1 MSYNLGVA
9 EGHIDLN
16 LDDLKNASIQAA
28 KELQKI
34 GDAGLLAKS
43 EFNRLEAASKG
54 MAGTFESARRK
65 SESLTK
71 QIDNA
76 KQKTEAY
83 RNGIKELN
91 NLIDASKQQQ
101 TNLETAI
108 KKSTERLDKARQKYG
123 ETSDQAQKYRDEISR
138 MEIEHNILGK
148 QIEDC
153 ENKVVK
159 YKTSLNDTETEIINL
174 TRKLKDAESSMLTFG
189 DAAQKTGD
197 KLKSIG
203 DSMNKVG
210 STMSMALTAPLTAAA
225 AYSAKSAIEFESAYT
240 GVTKTVE
247 GTKEQL
253 ATLRQGIID
262 MSKELPSSTTEISA
276 VAEAAG
282 QLGIETDNVLSFSK
296 AMIDLGNSTNLTAE
310 EGATQLARFANI
322 TNMSQKDFDRLGAS
336 IVDLGN
342 NFATTE
348 QEIVDMAI
356 RLAGAGSQIGLTQ
369 GEIMGFAT
377 ALSSVGI
384 QAEMG
389 GSAFSKAMVRMQVAC
404 ETGLTDV
411 QKLTKKTGYSL
422 RDLQLMSQ
430 NATKDFTALADE
442 LGMTKGE
449 LQKLVNSGVDLQ
461 NFADVAG
468 VTSEQFVKAYK
479 EDAAEALQ
487 LFIHGLGNTEKS
499 GESTIKMLQDMGFT
513 EVRLRDSMTRLA
525 NSGDLVT
532 EAVKMGNTAWEENT
546 ALVNEAN
553 KRYDTTESKL
563 KIAKNRIS
571 DSARIIG
578 EQMIPIVSEVTTEL
592 ADLAE
597 RFGELDPA
605 VQKNIIKMG
614 ALVAATGPVL
624 KIVGGATS
632 GIGKLVKGT
641 GGLIK
646 DLGKIS
652 AAKNTAKAIGEI
664 GTFSVKSVEGVSGLS
679 KVLSKFASPGGAAVL
694 AAGAVVGISTALWK
708 LYEDSLDA
716 KIAAQFGNIK
726 LSAEEV
732 EDVAKRITTTDW
744 TMKLD
749 ATIEAQSKLKEFEKE
764 IEDSV
769 STLDKLDWKVSVGLE
784 LTEEEKQS
792 YKDAMTSFVKSATD
806 YVEQQHY
813 TVSLA
818 LQATLDPSSTTYEQ
832 LAEFSNSYYSSSE
845 AKIKELGEKI
855 ADLLTKSTTATAFDK
870 EKYQAEIKE
879 AQQQMYDLIQEL
891 AGEDLEAEIANMRL
905 SYEGQGLG
913 IDKESFEKL
922 NAQIAENIQNITDKS
937 SQPRRV
943 TIKQINAKYDE
954 DVKAGMLLG
963 KSKEEAEKYA
973 QAIKDKAI
981 KEIELNMAKE
991 KSQVAIGG
999 LEFSLGNI
1007 PQEYQDALSGFE
1019 PEIDKIFQNHTS
1031 KLATAYNGNTN
1042 QMMSLIMGGITDSS
1056 KKLTDGE
1063 RKFAKQI
1070 YEGLKPQKERLQQIA
1085 DQYIKAG
1092 QSVPDCIKKGIA
1104 DINRWG
1110 VAAEQT
1116 DAMWEYMA
1124 SSMSNSP
1131 EYLTALKKAIEQ
1143 GKDIPESVT
1152 EQIKIYTGEVYN
1164 AQKGVWEKVALAGDA
1179 STTMLEQSVSA
1190 TVTAIRDVALNRIT
1204 QVTPDITEKMSTLG
1218 FDTGKSFNDN
1228 IAAGVLNNIEVIEDS
1243 ATGAITGFKNK
1254 SKDKVVEVT
1263 PELVSVMEA
1272 LGVNMNV
1279 GAGKG
1284 LSSRVLNAPDIED
1297 PNGEEYGKKWLQDIQ
1312 KGLEKGVTVDINTG
1326 KITYPKDFVGPLPNG
1341 AVRAHADGG
1350 FITQPEI
1357 GLIGEAGPESIIPLS
1372 PTKRSR
1378 AIDLWEETGEIL
1390 GVRAAATKLLE
1401 DVAAQQAAQEY
1412 MASRPL
1418 KSSTFG
1424 GIDYDLLADKL
1435 AKKLRE
1441 SPIKTEA
1448 TITVQNDLTVDLDGE
1463 VVGRKVTPTVS
1474 RIIANRS
1481 KM

>member
-54 MAGTFESARRK
+54 MTGTFES
-65 SESLTK
+65 TK
-71 QIDNA
+71 QKTAALSSQIDAA
-76 KQKTEAY
+76 KQKADVYRKGMKDLSDTIEQSKKKQSDLEAQ
-83 RNGIKELN
+83 IKETNARLE
-91 NLIDASKQQQ
+91 DAK
-101 TNLETAI
+101 N
-108 KKSTERLDKARQKYG
+108 KYG
-123 ETSDQAQKYRDEISR
+123 DTSAQAQKYRDEITR
-138 MEIEHNILGK
+138 MESEHATLSTR
-148 QIEDC
+148 IEDC

-174 TRKLKDAESSMLTFG
+174 TRKLKESQS
-189 DAAQKTGD
+189 
-197 KLKSIG
+197 KLSLWG
-203 DSMNKVG
+203 DSLADYGNRLEKMSG
-210 STMSMALTAPLTAAA
+210 SLSGIGNALTLGVTTPILGIGVAAVKSGNDFEA
-225 AYSAKSAIEFESAYT
+225 QMSRVSAIAEAY
-240 GVTKTVE
+240 GKDLE
-247 GTKEQL
+247 K
-253 ATLRQGIID
+253 LRQQ
-262 MSKELPSSTTEISA
+262 A
-276 VAEAAG
+276 
-282 QLGIETDNVLSFSK
+282 
-296 AMIDLGNSTNLTAE
+296 IDLGADTSFSATEAAEAMENLASAGFKTDEIMDAMPGMLDLAASSGEGLASSADIAASTLRGFQLEAAQAGHVADVLAKNAADTNAAIMDTGYAMKYIAPVAQSAGWSLEEVTAAIGVLADAGIKGE
-310 EGATQLARFANI
+310 QAGTTLRGALVRLMKPTDD
-322 TNMSQKDFDRLGAS
+322 MLGAMES
-336 IVDLGN
+336 LGVT
-342 NFATTE
+342 FYDA
-348 QEIVDMAI
+348 
-356 RLAGAGSQIGLTQ
+356 Q
-369 GEIMGFAT
+369 GKMKP
-377 ALSSVGI
+377 LSTI
-384 QAEMG
+384 I
-389 GSAFSKAMVRMQVAC
+389 
-404 ETGLTDV
+404 D
-411 QKLTKKTGYSL
+411 
-422 RDLQLMSQ
+422 
-430 NATKDFTALADE
+430 
-442 LGMTKGE
+442 E
-449 LQKLVNSGVDLQ
+449 LQKATKKLTDEQRDQKIATIFGTNALSGMKVLLASSKTELDTLTKGLENADGAAKRMADTMLDNTKGSIEEMNGSLETAGITIQKQLAPWITKGAKSVTDLANRFSELDEGTQ
-461 NFADVAG
+461 GAILGVAG
-468 VTSEQFVKAYK
+468 I
-479 EDAAEALQ
+479 AAAS
-487 LFIHGLGNTEKS
+487 GL
-499 GESTIKMLQDMGFT
+499 
-513 EVRLRDSMTRLA
+513 
-525 NSGDLVT
+525 
-532 EAVKMGNTAWEENT
+532 AVKG
-546 ALVNEAN
+546 L
-553 KRYDTTESKL
+553 
-563 KIAKNRIS
+563 
-571 DSARIIG
+571 SA
-578 EQMIPIVSEVTTEL
+578 VT
-592 ADLAE
+592 
-597 RFGELDPA
+597 
-605 VQKNIIKMG
+605 
-614 ALVAATGPVL
+614 
-624 KIVGGATS
+624 GGV
-632 GIGKLVKGT
+632 GKLVKGT

-664 GTFSVKSVEGVSGLS
+664 GTFSVKSVEGVSGMS

-749 ATIEAQSKLKEFEKE
+749 ATIEAQSKLKEFESSMNSALSD
-764 IEDSV
+764 IN
-769 STLDKLDWKVSVGLE
+769 KLDWKVSVGLE

-813 TVSLA
+813 TASLA

-832 LAEFSNSYYSSSE
+832 LSDFSNSYYSSSE

-879 AQQQMYDLIQEL
+879 AQQQMYDLIQEM
-891 AGEDLEAEIANMRL
+891 AGEDLEAKIANMRL
-905 SYEGQGLG
+905 SYDGQGLG
-913 IDKESFEKL
+913 IDEESFTKL
-922 NAQIAENIQNITDKS
+922 NAQIAENIQKIVDDS
-937 SQPRRV
+937 AQVREV

-973 QAIKDKAI
+973 QAIKDKAV
-981 KEIELNMAKE
+981 KELELNMAKQ

-1007 PQEYQDALSGFE
+1007 PETYQEALSGFE
-1019 PEIDKIFQNHTS
+1019 PEINKIFQGHTS
-1031 KLATAYNGNTN
+1031 KLAAEYSGDTTK
-1042 QMMSLIMGGITDSS
+1042 MMAFIASDIKNSS
-1056 KKLTDGE
+1056 KKLTDEE
-1063 RKFAKQI
+1063 RKLAKQI
-1070 YEGLKPQKERLQQIA
+1070 YEGLKPQKETLQQIA
-1085 DQYIKAG
+1085 DQFIKAG
-1092 QSVPDCIKKGIA
+1092 QTVPDGIKKGIA

-1116 DAMWEYMA
+1116 DAMWEYMV
-1124 SSMSNSP
+1124 SNMSKSP
-1131 EYLTALKKAIEQ
+1131 EYLTALKTAIEQ
-1143 GKDIPESVT
+1143 GKKVPESVA

-1204 QVTPDITEKMSTLG
+1204 QITPDITEKMSVLG

-1228 IAAGVLNNIEVIEDS
+1228 IAAGVLNNIEVIEES

-1254 SKDKVVEVT
+1254 ATGKVVEVT